1 MMKRTFLSTLLVAVL
16 LGISCL
22 APTQGVAADLK
33 TVVTVSF
40 SGYDEVL
47 SDIEYFGKLAD
58 NPNLKGMV
66 EGLLMMATQ
75 GKGIEGLDKSRPWG
89 AIVQTDGQQF
99 PVLGFLPVKDLGQL
113 IGLIEDPQTGEAPEA
128 EDGVYEITIDG
139 PTVYVTEKSGWA
151 FISNERDVLDDVPSD
166 PTELLGKLNEK
177 YDLAV
182 KASVQ
187 NVPEA
192 KRQEYTALLK
202 MGAAMAMQ
210 PLPGESDEDFEIRTG
225 FATQGIDQLVNMF
238 NELDEVL
245 LGFSIDQESGT
256 SFLDIEITAVEG
268 TDTAA
273 QFAQLQGTTTNFAG
287 FNLPEAAVVGNWAN
301 VLSDADVTQ
310 IKSTLATV
318 RTRALKEL
326 ENQGL
331 PDDEAKV
338 AQELLSDLLDVVEKT
353 VESKKSDGG
362 LALVLKPGAPTVVI
376 GGAIAEG
383 ATLEKVLKRVADI
396 AKGETPEL
404 GNLIKLDAE
413 THEGVTFH
421 NITVPVPDED
431 AAAVLGQTVEVVIG
445 LSDESFYVAAGGEA
459 TAVLKQIIDASK
471 AEGGKEIPPMRIS
484 AALTPILK
492 FAAEAAG
499 EGDKEMIDDLVSML
513 EESQGKDH
521 VTMVAKGIENGQHL
535 RLELEEGV
543 LKLIGMAIQ
552 MAQAVGNAGGGMF

>member
-1 MMKRTFLSTLLVAVL
+1 MMKRTFLSTLLVAIV
-16 LGISCL
+16 LGIACL
-22 APTQGVAADLK
+22 CPAQAVAADMK

-47 SDIEYFGKLAD
+47 SDVEYLGKLAD

-66 EGLLMMATQ
+66 EGPLMMMTQ
-75 GKGIEGLDKSRPWG
+75 GEGLKGLDKSQPWG

-99 PVLGFLPVKDLGQL
+99 PVLVFVPVKDLGQL
-113 IGLIEDPQTGEAPEA
+113 VGLLENLTGEAPEA
-128 EDGVYEITIDG
+128 EDGVYEIATDG

-151 FISNERDVLDDVPSD
+151 FISNERDTLDDVPSD
-166 PTELLGKLNEK
+166 PTELLGELNEK

-187 NVPEA
+187 NVPEMF
-192 KRQEYTALLK
+192 RQMFVAQLK
-202 MGAAMAMQ
+202 MGAGAAMMQ
-210 PLPGESDEDFEIRTG
+210 LPGEGDEDYAIRKG
-225 FATQGIDQLVNMF
+225 LATQGIDQLVTMI

-273 QFAQLQGTTTNFAG
+273 QFAQLKEMQTNFAG
-287 FNLPEAAVVGNWAN
+287 FNLPEAAVVGNWASM
-301 VLSDADVTQ
+301 LSDADVTQ
-310 IKSTLATV
+310 TKSTLATV

-331 PDDEAKV
+331 SDDEVKI
-338 AQELLSDLLDVVEKT
+338 AQDLLGDLLDVIEKT
-353 VESKKSDGG
+353 IEGKKTDGG
-362 LALVLKPGAPTVVI
+362 MALVLKPGAPTVVI

-383 ATLEKVLKRVADI
+383 AKLEKVLKQVVDI
-396 AKGETPEL
+396 AKGEIGEL
-404 GNLIKLDAE
+404 GNLIKMDAE

-421 NITVPVPDED
+421 TITVPVPDEE
-431 AAAVLGQTVEVVIG
+431 AAAVLGQTVQVVIG
-445 LSDESFYVAAGGEA
+445 LSEESFYLAAGGEA
-459 TAVLKQIIDASK
+459 AAVLKQIIDASK
-471 AEGGKEIPPMRIS
+471 ADAGKQIAPMRIS

-492 FAAEAAG
+492 FAAEAAD
-499 EGDKEMIDDLVSML
+499 EDAKPMIAQFASIL
-513 EESQGKDH
+513 EQSEGKDH
-521 VTMVAKGIENGQHL
+521 VTVVSKAIENGGQV

-543 LKLIGMAIQ
+543 LKLIGTAIQ
-552 MAQAVGNAGGGMF
+552 NAGGGMF

>member
-1 MMKRTFLSTLLVAVL
+1 MKRTFLSTLLVAIV
-16 LGISCL
+16 LGIACL
-22 APTQGVAADLK
+22 CPAQAVAADMK

-47 SDIEYFGKLAD
+47 SDVEYLGKLAD

-66 EGLLMMATQ
+66 EGPLMMMTQ
-75 GKGIEGLDKSRPWG
+75 GEGLKGLDKSQPWG

-99 PVLGFLPVKDLGQL
+99 PVLVFVPVKDLGQL
-113 IGLIEDPQTGEAPEA
+113 VGLLENLTGEAPEA
-128 EDGVYEITIDG
+128 EDGVYEIATDG

-151 FISNERDVLDDVPSD
+151 FISNERDTLDDVPSD
-166 PTELLGKLNEK
+166 PTELLGELNEK

-187 NVPEA
+187 NVPEMF
-192 KRQEYTALLK
+192 RQMFVAQLK
-202 MGAAMAMQ
+202 MGAGAAMMQ
-210 PLPGESDEDFEIRTG
+210 LPGEGDEDYAIRKG
-225 FATQGIDQLVNMF
+225 LATQGIDQLVTMI

-273 QFAQLQGTTTNFAG
+273 QFAQLKEMQTNFAG
-287 FNLPEAAVVGNWAN
+287 FNLPEAAVVGNWASM
-301 VLSDADVTQ
+301 LSDADVTQ
-310 IKSTLATV
+310 TKSTLATV

-331 PDDEAKV
+331 SDDEVKI
-338 AQELLSDLLDVVEKT
+338 AQDLLGDLLDVIEKT
-353 VESKKSDGG
+353 IEGKKTDGG
-362 LALVLKPGAPTVVI
+362 MALVLKPGAPTVVI
-376 GGAIAEG
+376 GGTIAEG
-383 ATLEKVLKRVADI
+383 AKLEKVLKQVVDI
-396 AKGETPEL
+396 AKGEIGEL

-421 NITVPVPDED
+421 TITVPVPDEE
-431 AAAVLGQTVEVVIG
+431 AAAVLGQTVQVVIG
-445 LSDESFYVAAGGEA
+445 LSEESFYLAAGGEA
-459 TAVLKQIIDASK
+459 AAVLKQIIDASK
-471 AEGGKEIPPMRIS
+471 ADAGKQIAPMRIS

-492 FAAEAAG
+492 FAAEAAD
-499 EGDKEMIDDLVSML
+499 EDAKPMIAQFASIL
-513 EESQGKDH
+513 EQSEGKDH
-521 VTMVAKGIENGQHL
+521 VTVVSKAIENGGQV

-543 LKLIGMAIQ
+543 LKLIGTAIQ
-552 MAQAVGNAGGGMF
+552 NAGGGMF

>member
-1 MMKRTFLSTLLVAVL
+1 MMKRTFLSTLLVAIV
-16 LGISCL
+16 LGIACL
-22 APTQGVAADLK
+22 CPAQAVAADMK

-47 SDIEYFGKLAD
+47 SDVEYLGKLAD

-66 EGLLMMATQ
+66 EGPLMMMTQ
-75 GKGIEGLDKSRPWG
+75 GEGLKGLDKSQPWG

-99 PVLGFLPVKDLGQL
+99 PVLVFVPVKDLGQL
-113 IGLIEDPQTGEAPEA
+113 VGLLENLTGEAPEA
-128 EDGVYEITIDG
+128 EDGVYEIATDG

-151 FISNERDVLDDVPSD
+151 FISNERDTLDDVPSD
-166 PTELLGKLNEK
+166 PTELLGELNEK

-187 NVPEA
+187 NVPEMF
-192 KRQEYTALLK
+192 RQMFVAQLK
-202 MGAAMAMQ
+202 MGAGAAMMQ
-210 PLPGESDEDFEIRTG
+210 LPGEGDEDYAIRKG
-225 FATQGIDQLVNMF
+225 LATQGIDQLVTMI

-273 QFAQLQGTTTNFAG
+273 QFAQLKEMQTNFAG
-287 FNLPEAAVVGNWAN
+287 FNLPEAAVVGNWASM
-301 VLSDADVTQ
+301 LSDADVTQ
-310 IKSTLATV
+310 TKSTLATV

-331 PDDEAKV
+331 SDDEVKI
-338 AQELLSDLLDVVEKT
+338 AQDLLGDLLDVIEKT
-353 VESKKSDGG
+353 IEGKKTDGG
-362 LALVLKPGAPTVVI
+362 MALVLKPGAPTVVI
-376 GGAIAEG
+376 GGTIAEG
-383 ATLEKVLKRVADI
+383 AKLEKVLKQVVDI
-396 AKGETPEL
+396 AKGEIGEL

-421 NITVPVPDED
+421 TITVPVPDEE
-431 AAAVLGQTVEVVIG
+431 AAAVLGQTVQVVIG
-445 LSDESFYVAAGGEA
+445 LSEESFYLAAGGEA
-459 TAVLKQIIDASK
+459 AAVLKQIIDASK
-471 AEGGKEIPPMRIS
+471 ADAGKQIAPMRIS

-492 FAAEAAG
+492 FAAEAAD
-499 EGDKEMIDDLVSML
+499 EDAKPMIAQFASIL
-513 EESQGKDH
+513 EQSEGKDH
-521 VTMVAKGIENGQHL
+521 VTVVSKAIENGGQV

-543 LKLIGMAIQ
+543 LKLIGTAIQ
-552 MAQAVGNAGGGMF
+552 NAGGGMF